1 MKFALKTLVAVSAFA
16 AAGVASAAS
25 ATLATGASVTADG
38 YTVSDLSGTGSLT
51 FSSTLIGALNAGK
64 ITVSGVAP
72 ATANVVTKTN
82 AITKVT
88 QIVSAS
94 AAAPVSSL
102 TGTFGN
108 GSLTVTEVTTLGG
121 ALQTAPTTPNIATT
135 GGSLAVTN
143 LRVDLVGKKVYADLN
158 GGNGVGLQTNVYLW
172 DIGSII
178 ETDSTF
184 TTATGNPNPTT
195 FAYPSLAPGA
205 STTITSYNQLKNLS
219 INAAAFDLFAT
230 SLGLTTD
237 GRNSLRTV
245 TDFGVINSAISVKV
259 TAAAAVPEPSTYAL
273 MGVGLVGVGLM
284 ARRRRAAQ

>member
-16 AAGVASAAS
+16 AAGVASAAT
-25 ATLATGASVTADG
+25 ATLATGGSIAAEG
-38 YTVSDLSGTGSLT
+38 YVVSDLSGTGALT

-64 ITVSGVAP
+64 ITVTGVAP

-82 AITKVT
+82 AITKAT
-88 QIVSAS
+88 SIVSAS

-102 TGTFGN
+102 TGEFGN

-121 ALQTAPTTPNIATT
+121 AKQTAATANIATN
-135 GGSLAVTN
+135 GGSLEVTN
-143 LRVDLVGKKVYADLN
+143 LRVDLAGKKVYADLN
-158 GGNGVGLQTNVYLW
+158 GGNGVGLKTNVYLW
-172 DIGSII
+172 DIASVI

-184 TTATGNPNPTT
+184 ATPTGNPNPTT
-195 FAYPSLAPGA
+195 FAYPTLAPGA
-205 STTITSYNQLKNLS
+205 STTITSYNQLKGLS
-219 INAAAFDLFAT
+219 INAPAFELFAT
-230 SLGLTTD
+230 SLGLTAD

-259 TAAAAVPEPSTYAL
+259 TSAVPEPSTYAL
-273 MGVGLVGVGLM
+273 MGMGLVGVGLM

>member
-38 YTVSDLSGTGSLT
+38 YTVSDLSGSGALT
-51 FSSTLIGALNAGK
+51 FSSTLIGALNAGR
-64 ITVSGVAP
+64 ISVTGVAP

-102 TGTFGN
+102 TGNFGN

-121 ALQTAPTTPNIATT
+121 AKQTAATANIATT
-135 GGSLAVTN
+135 GGSLDVTN
-143 LRVDLVGKKVYADLN
+143 LRVDLAGKKVYADLN
-158 GGNGVGLQTNVYLW
+158 GGNGVGLKTNVYLW
-172 DIGSII
+172 DIASIV

-184 TTATGNPNPTT
+184 TTPTSNPNPTT
-195 FAYPSLAPGA
+195 FAYPSLAAGA
-205 STTITSYNQLKNLS
+205 STTITSYNQIKGLS
-219 INAAAFDLFAT
+219 INAAAFELFAT
-230 SLGLTTD
+230 SLGLTAD
-237 GRNSLRTV
+237 GRKSLSTV

-259 TAAAAVPEPSTYAL
+259 TSAVPEPSTYAL
-273 MGVGLVGVGLM
+273 MGMGLVGVGLM